1 MGLLPTE
8 LSARQTVS
16 APVITIR
23 DLGMTFPGKK
33 GTEPIN
39 VLRAIN
45 LEIMP
50 GEFVCIVGPSG
61 CGKTTLLNIVAGFL
75 KQSNGDVLVQG
86 APVKGPDPRRIFVFQ
101 DNGVFPWL
109 TVEQNIGFGIAQRSR
124 QEQKEIVH
132 HYVQMVGLTGFE
144 KAYPRELSGGM
155 RQRVEIARALA
166 PNPEIIYM
174 A

>member
-16 APVITIR
+16 VAVITVR

-33 GTEPIN
+33 GTEPID

-45 LEIMP
+45 LEIMR

-61 CGKTTLLNIVAGFL
+61 CGKTTPLNIITGFL
-75 KQSNGDVLVQG
+75 KQSTGEVLVQE

-109 TVEQNIGFGIAQRSR
+109 TVEQNIGFGIARRPR
-124 QEQKEIVH
+124 QEQQETVR
-132 HYVQMVGLTGFE
+132 HYVQMADLPGL
-144 KAYPRELSGGM
+144 
-155 RQRVEIARALA
+155 
-166 PNPEIIYM
+166 
-174 A
+174 